1 MTVITINGQI
11 GAGGQEI
18 GQEVAQR
25 LHLDYVDRLI
35 LAEAAKRLSATVE
48 ALAEREQRPL
58 TRNERIAR
66 FLQSMVERSAVSG
79 AIGDPYFGGGIGVVL
94 GQEYQDLV
102 KEPITRADQL
112 RDAQFIEAT
121 RAVIEELARTGNAVI
136 IGRASNLIL
145 KGYPDAIHVGLVST
159 LESRGKLVAERDGVS
174 LQEAERRMNEAER
187 ARVAFFRKFFKAS
200 ADDPANF
207 HLMLNTHVL
216 DSERAA
222 SIIVQA
228 IS

>member
-18 GQEVAQR
+18 GAEVAKR

-58 TRNERIAR
+58 TRNKRIAR
-66 FLQSMVERSAVSG
+66 FLQTLVERSAVSG
-79 AIGDPYFGGGIGVVL
+79 VGGDPYFGDGIGVVL
-94 GQEYQDLV
+94 GQEYQDTV
-102 KEPITRADQL
+102 KEPITRADQV
-112 RDAQFIEAT
+112 RDEQFIEAT
-121 RAVIEELARTGNAVI
+121 RTVIQELARAGNAVI

-145 KGYPDAIHVGLVST
+145 KGYPDALHVGLVST
-159 LESRGKLVAERDGVS
+159 VGSRVKVMAEREGVS
-174 LQEAERRMNEAER
+174 LQEAERRVNEAER
-187 ARVAFFRKFFKAS
+187 ARVAFFRKFFRVS

-207 HLMLNTHVL
+207 HMILNTHAL

-222 SIIVQA
+222 SIIVHA
-228 IS
+228 VS

>member
-18 GQEVAQR
+18 GAEVAKR

-48 ALAEREQRPL
+48 ALVEREQRSL

-66 FLQSMVERSAVSG
+66 FLQTLVERSAVGS
-79 AIGDPYFGGGIGVVL
+79 DPYFGGGIGVVL
-94 GQEYQDLV
+94 GQEYQDAV
-102 KEPITRADQL
+102 KEPITRADQV
-112 RDAQFIEAT
+112 RDEQFIEAT
-121 RAVIEELARTGNAVI
+121 RAVIQELARAGNAVI

-145 KGYPDAIHVGLVST
+145 KGYPDAFHVGLVST
-159 LESRGKLVAERDGVS
+159 VESRIKVMAEREGVS
-174 LQEAERRMNEAER
+174 LQEAERSVNEAER
-187 ARVAFFRKFFKAS
+187 ARVVFFKKFFRVS

-207 HLMLNTHVL
+207 HMILNTHAL

-228 IS
+228 VS